1 MGRFAGNLG
10 ASSLGYRAKLFLEP
24 ATGLPTGTGGQVAAR
39 MNEGGPMGLFSQHH
53 TFGFQSATT
62 NMAAREVTYDE
73 PRVEVSLILEGSLTF
88 FVDGEKRLI
97 EAPCATFQAYRKS
110 LEVIAPAGRQ
120 IRTMWCHFSSNELS
134 EAEWQS
140 VDKLP
145 PIQSI
150 PTRLPALFSS
160 ALSLPNDDD
169 LDEPQFNDR
178 VRDALGVTIFSE
190 YIRAAKSARLAKPMP
205 PTVAAAKRVLDQ
217 DYMQAWSVEAIA
229 AITGTNANYLIDL
242 FNKHVGVSPMRYL
255 WNRRVDAG
263 VQLLQTTT
271 LTIDEI
277 SHRCGFQS
285 AAHFSRRVK
294 ERTGIPPSLMRCG
307 LVHP

>member
-1 MGRFAGNLG
+1 MTLFA
-10 ASSLGYRAKLFLEP
+10 
-24 ATGLPTGTGGQVAAR
+24 
-39 MNEGGPMGLFSQHH
+39 QHH
-53 TFGFQSATT
+53 SFGFQSATT

-73 PRVEVSLILEGSLTF
+73 PRLEVSLILEGSLTF
-88 FVDGEKRLI
+88 LVDGEKRSI

-120 IRTMWCHFSSNELS
+120 LRTMWCHFPSIELS

-140 VDKLP
+140 VDQLP

-150 PTRLPALFSS
+150 PARLPALFSS
-160 ALSLPNDDD
+160 ALSLADDDDD

-190 YIRAAKSARLAKPMP
+190 YIRAAKGARLARPMP
-205 PTVAAAKRVLDQ
+205 PPVAAAKIALDR
-217 DYMQAWSVEAIA
+217 DYMQSWSVEALA
-229 AITGTNANYLIDL
+229 AIAGTNANYLSDL
-242 FNKHVGVSPMRYL
+242 FRKHVGVSPMRYL

-277 SHRCGFQS
+277 SYRCGFQS

-294 ERTGIPPSLMRCG
+294 ERKGIPPSLMRCG
-307 LVHP
+307 LVGP

>member
-1 MGRFAGNLG
+1 MTLFA
-10 ASSLGYRAKLFLEP
+10 
-24 ATGLPTGTGGQVAAR
+24 
-39 MNEGGPMGLFSQHH
+39 QHH

-88 FVDGEKRLI
+88 FVDGEKRSI

-120 IRTMWCHFSSNELS
+120 LRTMWCHFSSIELS
-134 EAEWQS
+134 QAEWQS
-140 VDKLP
+140 VDQLP
-145 PIQSI
+145 PVQSI

-160 ALSLPNDDD
+160 ALSLADDDDD
-169 LDEPQFNDR
+169 LDEPQFNDQ

-190 YIRAAKSARLAKPMP
+190 YIRAAKCARLARPMP
-205 PTVAAAKRVLDQ
+205 PTVAAAKRALDR
-217 DYMQAWSVEAIA
+217 DYMQSWSVEAVA
-229 AITGTNANYLIDL
+229 AIAGTNANYLSDL
-242 FNKHVGVSPMRYL
+242 FKKHVGVSPMRYL

-277 SHRCGFQS
+277 SYRCGFQS
-285 AAHFSRRVK
+285 AAHFSRRVR
-294 ERTGIPPSLMRCG
+294 ERKGIPPSLMRCG
-307 LVHP
+307 LVGP